1 MRCAP
6 ARSMKAVGAGELNF
20 RASLDYSTYS
30 AAKIGSCVSRE
41 TNSSPMHAVD
51 AVRRDFGFL
60 GISEIPDALTRCSR
74 VASFLNRWR
83 AII

>member
-6 ARSMKAVGAGELNF
+6 ARSVKAVGAGKLNF
-20 RASLDYSTYS
+20 RASLDYPTYS
-30 AAKIGSCVSRE
+30 AEKIGSCVSKE
-41 TNSSPMHAVD
+41 KNSSPAHAVD
-51 AVRRDFGFL
+51 AMRRDFGFL
-60 GISEIPDALTRCSR
+60 VISETPDALARCSW